1 MPASIVGVTRRR
13 RCRRGRLRVGSP
25 CVNQVHHTDPSPLL
39 EKQHQRL
46 AEFLQIGDP
55 QQRLSRVV
63 HAAPKLP
70 AIEPELRIDA
80 NRVEGCL
87 VRIWFVP
94 EFRAG
99 KCFFRC
105 DSDAVSLKAVGG
117 LLCELYSGHSPEEI
131 AASQFGV
138 LKHVG
143 ILHQLAENRRRTIGR
158 IEEKIRHFAQE
169 HQTKVV

>member
-1 MPASIVGVTRRR
+1 M
-13 RCRRGRLRVGSP
+13 
-25 CVNQVHHTDPSPLL
+25 L
-39 EKQHQRL
+39 EKQQQRL
-46 AEFLQIGDP
+46 AELLQIGDP
-55 QQRLSRVV
+55 QQRLARVM
-63 HAAPKLP
+63 HAAPKFP
-70 AIEPELRIDA
+70 AIEPELRIEA

-94 EFRAG
+94 EFRHG

-117 LLCELYSGHSPEEI
+117 LLCELYSGHTPEEI
-131 AASQFGV
+131 SATQFGF
-138 LKHVG
+138 LKHLG
-143 ILHQLAENRRRTIGR
+143 LLHQLAENRRRTIVR

>member
-1 MPASIVGVTRRR
+1 MNHVY
-13 RCRRGRLRVGSP
+13 
-25 CVNQVHHTDPSPLL
+25 HTDPSALL

-46 AEFLQIGDP
+46 AELLQIGDP
-55 QQRLSRVV
+55 QQRLSRVM

-70 AIEPELRIDA
+70 ALEPELRLEA

-94 EFRAG
+94 EFRDG

-131 AASQFGV
+131 VATQAGV
-138 LKHVG
+138 LKHLG
-143 ILHQLAENRRRTIGR
+143 ILHQLAENRRRTVCR

-169 HQTKVV
+169 HQTRVM